1 VLAYAVIGASNGPR
15 SFRWGIAVKMTK
27 LGYFAEFFLFP
38 PLVFIST
45 AFAFYSSSAPRPV
58 TWAVV
63 YGIGLAGW
71 TLIEYLL
78 HRVIFHNVPFL
89 SQFHERHHDNPQE
102 LIGTPAWVSVLAGL
116 IGVASP
122 SWAILGFDLATA
134 ATAGMATGYL
144 WFIYV
149 HYATHHS
156 RPGHG
161 SYLYWARLRH
171 ARHHY
176 VSDNGN
182 FGVTTGVW
190 DLVFGTALELR
201 RPRRGQA
208 DHAKSLLASSCLSDG
223 VEPFDVARESE
234 G

>member
-1 VLAYAVIGASNGPR
+1 
-15 SFRWGIAVKMTK
+15 MTK

-38 PLVFIST
+38 PLVLIST
-45 AFAFYSSSAPRPV
+45 VFAFYSFSAPRPV

-63 YGIGLAGW
+63 YGIGLVGW
-71 TLIEYLL
+71 TLIEYFL
-78 HRVIFHNVPFL
+78 HRAIFHHLPFL
-89 SQFHERHHDNPQE
+89 SQLHERHHKNPQE
-102 LIGTPAWVSVLAGL
+102 LIGTPTWVSVLAGL

-144 WFIYV
+144 WYIFV
-149 HYATHHS
+149 HYATHHWQP
-156 RPGHG
+156 RHG
-161 SYLYWARLRH
+161 SYFYRARLRH
-171 ARHHY
+171 AGHHY
-176 VSDNGN
+176 VSDRGN

-208 DHAKSLLASSCLSDG
+208 DPVKPLLVASCPSDG
-223 VEPFDVARESE
+223 AEPSDVPHESKR
-234 G
+234 